1 VRVIADNTHLLSLL
15 EDVATALLTP
25 SHSKGHKVVEVN
37 RLLHRWRQHHDVE
50 SLARYQH
57 CFLESL
63 ALAAC
68 RGLSGE
74 SHDLDRSLSSLEV
87 NVNYYRARIP
97 DWQ

>member
-1 VRVIADNTHLLSLL
+1 MRVIAGNTQLLSLL
-15 EDVATALLTP
+15 DEVATALLTP
-25 SHSKGHKVVEVN
+25 SHNNGHKVVEVN
-37 RLLHRWRQHHDVE
+37 RLLYRWREHHDIE
-50 SLARYQH
+50 NLARHQH

-74 SHDLDRSLSSLEV
+74 SHDLDRSLYSLEV